1 MFRSLVI
8 SFVSLFMLPVA
19 ALSQDEPAAASK
31 AVDFFNSAPLD
42 VAGNLSQISRLDMVD
57 YFVSGSTFK
66 SENQLGA
73 KVALKSLGDEMV
85 VWQDDDSV
93 STAIV
98 VLPSASPRADT
109 LLMVIRTIGGPMPDS
124 EVSFYDSGW
133 NEIRDL
139 RGFPRPAL
147 KDWVKPAVRRMLAEI
162 GETLPFM
169 LATAGYDAETRT
181 LTLTNRMDSYY
192 VAGDK
197 PDCLALIRPELRYV
211 WNGRSF
217 VAYKEK

>member
-147 KDWVKPAVRRMLAEI
+147 KDWVKPAGRRMLAEI

-181 LTLTNRMDSYY
+181 LTLTNLMDS
-192 VAGDK
+192 
-197 PDCLALIRPELRYV
+197 
-211 WNGRSF
+211 
-217 VAYKEK
+217 